1 MCVVASSEV
10 HDKESVL
17 SVSAYAYAYAYAKPS
32 PTDVRRGST
41 AAAYRAEEH
50 G

>member
-10 HDKESVL
+10 HDKESAL
-17 SVSAYAYAYAYAKPS
+17 SISDYAKPS
-32 PTDVRRGST
+32 LTDVRRGST